1 MLCFW
6 ENNRAFNCD
15 KTQYNFS
22 DNSLL
27 LLAVA
32 IFLMQV
38 LTDTIVVTHTCNLLS
53 LCQCSWAQN
62 RKEWKFQK
70 TRQTWL
76 LQHIFNSEKVKQSPR
91 LL

>member
-15 KTQYNFS
+15 KAQYDFS

-32 IFLMQV
+32 IFLMQI
-38 LTDTIVVTHTCNLLS
+38 LTDTIVVTHTSNLL
-53 LCQCSWAQN
+53 
-62 RKEWKFQK
+62 
-70 TRQTWL
+70 
-76 LQHIFNSEKVKQSPR
+76 
-91 LL
+91 